1 MKELEGKIIQIAD
14 LFVYENGVLR
24 HIKLPWEKFEQF
36 CIDKNLKHDF
46 AKRAFLTREEMRKYK
61 EGRAYTDWPEK
72 EPEVGPE
79 RLFFCVPQTANFKR
93 IADCGGTIVQAY
105 GLLWP
110 PNDPQVYLDKAEE
123 NGLKV
128 LFSLKPHIHDLLR
141 QGQPW
146 DRAECR
152 NTVLRYK
159 DHPAL
164 YLWYPFDE
172 LDAGV
177 DDPRAG
183 VSKELQNEI
192 ISCLKE
198 WSGKGVATS
207 LRGGVKGWHL
217 LDFELY
223 DLVIP
228 DAYVFNGTG
237 MIWDK
242 KPLDYLRFVA
252 DQERAYIDEHG
263 IETPMMFMF
272 QCDSHPAVAKGLYG
286 TKVPLG
292 EIENQFNVLNEYK
305 LFPEGV
311 PMYAWDGGDFC
322 PNRDNEIYEEI
333 RDLFKKIRQGE

>member
-1 MKELEGKIIQIAD
+1 MEKLEGKIIQIAD
-14 LFVYENGVLR
+14 LFVYENGALR
-24 HIKLPWEKFEQF
+24 HVKLPWEKFEQF

-46 AKRAFLTREEMRKYK
+46 AKRAFLTREEMREHK

-79 RLFFCVPQTANFKR
+79 RLFFCVPQTANFER

-105 GLLWP
+105 GLVWP
-110 PNDPQVYLDKAEE
+110 PNDPEIYLRKAEAA
-123 NGLKV
+123 NLKV
-128 LFSLKPHIHDLLR
+128 IFSVKPYVHDLLR
-141 QGQPW
+141 DDQPW
-146 DRAECR
+146 DREGCR
-152 NTVLRYK
+152 KTVVKYRDYS
-159 DHPAL
+159 AL
-164 YLWYPFDE
+164 CMWYPFDE

-192 ISCLKE
+192 VSCLKE

-237 MIWDK
+237 MIWDQ

-252 DQERAYIDEHG
+252 DQERAYINKHG
-263 IETPMMFMF
+263 IETPIMFMG
-272 QCDSHPAVAKGLYG
+272 QCDSHPAVDKGLYG

-292 EIENQFNVLNEYK
+292 EIQNQIDILKEYD
-305 LFPEGV
+305 LLTPGIAFYG
-311 PMYAWDGGDFC
+311 WDGGDFC
-322 PNRDNEIYEEI
+322 PNRDDEIYEEI
-333 RDLFKKIRQGE
+333 KTVLTKIK